1 MTSTN
6 GETWTARSAAEAST
20 WRSVVYANGLF
31 VAVASAGTNRV
42 MTSGV
47 YVPPT
52 APVAPTSLI
61 ATSGS
66 GSASIEFTA
75 GANGGSA
82 ITKYQYR
89 VGSGAWTDV
98 VGTTSPVTVT
108 GLTNFVSASIRL
120 RAVNSVGIGAASVAV
135 TVTPRLAGPTAASA
149 TSSGSTGIVVTFN
162 LNPLPGTTVSYQSV
176 VAYARDTNTVRG
188 TCRTY
193 GRQATCYIGG
203 LTRST
208 EYDLR
213 VTAHLPVPGK
223 TWHNTTFEGSILQVR
238 TNR

>member
-1 MTSTN
+1 MTSSLA
-6 GETWTARSAAEAST
+6 EPAAPA
-20 WRSVVYANGLF
+20 
-31 VAVASAGTNRV
+31 
-42 MTSGV
+42 
-47 YVPPT
+47 
-52 APVAPTSLI
+52 APTSLT
-61 ATSGS
+61 ATAGV
-66 GSASIEFTA
+66 GSASIAFTA
-75 GANGGSA
+75 GSDGGRP

-89 VGSGAWTDV
+89 VGSGAWTDAPV
-98 VGTTSPVTVT
+98 TSSPVTVT

-223 TWHNTTFEGSILQVR
+223 TWHYATFEGSILQVR
-238 TNR
+238 TKR